1 MARLPSQA
9 NYSRWRG
16 HGLEPQCWL
25 SLAPGPSYSNFGLSH
40 CCIFFPLEASGMLH
54 LSKYQTKANQ
64 GRLASCHGFTRPG
77 SLQPHHH
84 LGSPGSDHFGRK
96 HKDLRDNIYCRH
108 RSYKLAP
115 ISTAFPCVGH
125 CLPLGNSVTVLP
137 EKHQPLSQITQW
149 CSAHLLLVWAPVK
162 GQRHAW
168 RTMLMIGIMSQ

>member
-16 HGLEPQCWL
+16 HGFEPQCWL
-25 SLAPGPSYSNFGLSH
+25 SLASGPSYSNFGLSY

-115 ISTAFPCVGH
+115 ISTAFSCVGH
-125 CLPLGNSVTVLP
+125 YLPLGNSVTVLP
-137 EKHQPLSQITQW
+137 EKHQPLKLHNGVQRTCSW
-149 CSAHLLLVWAPVK
+149 CGL
-162 GQRHAW
+162 Q
-168 RTMLMIGIMSQ
+168 